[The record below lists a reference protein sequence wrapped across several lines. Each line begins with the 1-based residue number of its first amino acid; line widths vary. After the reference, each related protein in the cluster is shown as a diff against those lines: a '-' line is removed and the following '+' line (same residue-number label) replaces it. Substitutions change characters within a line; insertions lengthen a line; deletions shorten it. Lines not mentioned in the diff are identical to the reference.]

1 MANAK
6 DIYLPFQLTGLSG
19 VYMRVMQDST
29 GYYLDH
35 ADGAFRAT
43 PATPNIPLTEV
54 TSLPSVYS
62 RSESRTVWT
71 DGEYNI
77 FGYDVTN
84 VLICGATMFIMDDV
98 EVTMDDVGWI
108 KKVEGG
114 NWELVG
120 NKWIYY
126 DTDGTTV
133 LRQFN
138 VKDASGNP
146 SMTSIYKR
154 EKI

>member
-6 DIYLPFQLTGLSG
+6 DIYLPFQVTGLSG
-19 VYMRVMQDST
+19 VYMRVRQAST

-43 PATPNIPLTEV
+43 PATPNVPLTEV
-54 TSLPSVYS
+54 ASLPSVYY
-62 RSESRTVWT
+62 RSEDRTTWT
-71 DGEYNI
+71 DGEYSI
-77 FGYDVTN
+77 VGYDATN
-84 VLICGATMFIMDDV
+84 ALICGATLLIMDDK
-98 EVTMDDVGWI
+98 EFTEKTIMDY
-108 KKVEGG
+108 EGG
-114 NWELVG
+114 NWELVN
-120 NKWIYY
+120 NKWVYY

-138 VKDASGNP
+138 LKDASGNP